1 MIHGF
6 DQCRV
11 WIFDVDYTLYGP
23 EAALFEQVVP
33 RITQFVSQTLGL
45 PMAAARDLQR
55 KYFRDYGSTL
65 GGMVRHHAIDPHAFT
80 DFVHAIDY
88 GVLRPAPQ
96 LKQQIA
102 ALPGRKL
109 LFTNATRKHAKSVL
123 AGLGLNLNDF
133 DGAFD
138 IEMANWTPKP
148 NRRPYDLISDLF
160 DIAPEEAVFFE
171 DTLTNLATAQD
182 LGWKTVWIKT
192 NEDQRQHGMKFAA
205 DLSSRSVTQALAQL
219 LSSWPEPQLSA

>member
-6 DQCRV
+6 DQCRA

-33 RITQFVSQTLGL
+33 RITQFVSQTLDL
-45 PMAAARDLQR
+45 PMAEARDLQR
-55 KYFRDYGSTL
+55 QYFQAYGSTL

-80 DFVHAIDY
+80 DFVHGIDY
-88 GVLRPAPQ
+88 SVLRPNPH
-96 LKQQIA
+96 LRQQIA
-102 ALPGRKL
+102 TLPGRKF

-123 AGLGLNLNDF
+123 TGLGLDLSDF

-138 IEMANWTPKP
+138 VEMANWTPKP
-148 NRRPYDLISDLF
+148 HRLPYDLISDQF

-171 DTLTNLATAQD
+171 DTSVNLATARD
-182 LGWKTVWIKT
+182 LGWKTVWIKSG
-192 NEDQRQHGMKFAA
+192 DDPRQDGTEFAA
-205 DLSSRSVTQALAQL
+205 DLRSSHITQALAHIL
-219 LSSWPEPQLSA
+219 GSFPGPQPSA